1 MIPKLKTI
9 ERLSFCCKAEM
20 YQSGAC
26 TNCGADGLN
35 KPMTK
40 EKYEWLM
47 RGNDLAEAA
56 LCDLIIEILNEREQ
70 FLAKASNEARENGNE
85 AVAMEAYWLAMA
97 IGNRAIPYVED
108 WKNSL

>member
-1 MIPKLKTI
+1 
-9 ERLSFCCKAEM
+9 M

-26 TNCGADGLN
+26 TNCGADGRT

-40 EKYEWLM
+40 ETYEWLV

-56 LCDLIIEILNEREQ
+56 LCDLIIAILNEREQ
-70 FLAKASNEARENGNE
+70 FLAKASNAARENGNE
-85 AVAMEAYWLAMA
+85 EVATETYWLAMA
-97 IGNRAIPYVED
+97 IGNRAVPYVED

>member
-9 ERLSFCCKAEM
+9 ERLSWCCKAEM

-40 EKYEWLM
+40 EKYEFLCSSE
-47 RGNDLAEAA
+47 DEAESELCSFIVAQLEVSHDIKTQAYHLANAA
-56 LCDLIIEILNEREQ
+56 GRDDD
-70 FLAKASNEARENGNE
+70 
-85 AVAMEAYWLAMA
+85 AMDHYWNAMA
-97 IGNRAIPYVED
+97 VQRAIRYVED